1 MAAGGGVDVSRSSLS
16 VKKDYD
22 FYRNGDGER
31 RHHAKRPNEQDL
43 RRTDVRSSRS
53 RFASE
58 KGEEVQRPPEKRRKF
73 SPILWGVEDEVAKA
87 PSREKTRTTN
97 KQGVDVTLT
106 RKTSPKE
113 QVNVVMSPE
122 AVEAQGPGVLNQDVD
137 VTLTRKAS
145 SKDQGPVMS
154 QELGEAQLP
163 GVDPVD
169 ELEEGQLEEEQ
180 EVKQEVKQEASPVKK
195 SSRWETGLTSH
206 KEELPSYADDVVPKT
221 SRWNR
226 SSLSPEC
233 GELVVS
239 EERQCNSSGSGSGRQ
254 SVEKLSG
261 NEYSD
266 NEYFSSDH
274 DELEVEEPA
283 SPAQGVMNMLLGSRS
298 VNGFQKLNK
307 INEGTYGIVYRARD
321 EKTKEIVALKK
332 IKMKED
338 KYEEEYGFP
347 LTSLREINI
356 LLSCNHPSIVNVK
369 EVVVGGKNDS
379 DVYMVMEHLE
389 HDLKGLMERKKQP
402 FSTSEVKCLMLQLL
416 EGVHYLHTNWIIHR
430 DLKPSNLLMNNSG
443 ELKICDFGMARQYGS
458 PIKPYTQMV
467 ITQWYRPPELLLGA
481 KQYSTAVD
489 MWSIGCIM
497 AELLSQKPLFPGKT
511 ELDQLQKIF
520 AVLGTPNESIW
531 PGFSSLPNSKAKFP
545 TQSYNLL
552 RKKFPAIS
560 FVGGQILSERGFD
573 LLNGLLTLDPEKR
586 LTVEEALNHSWFH
599 EVPLPKAQDFMPTF
613 PPRR

>member
-1 MAAGGGVDVSRSSLS
+1 
-16 VKKDYD
+16 
-22 FYRNGDGER
+22 
-31 RHHAKRPNEQDL
+31 
-43 RRTDVRSSRS
+43 
-53 RFASE
+53 
-58 KGEEVQRPPEKRRKF
+58 
-73 SPILWGVEDEVAKA
+73 
-87 PSREKTRTTN
+87 
-97 KQGVDVTLT
+97 
-106 RKTSPKE
+106 
-113 QVNVVMSPE
+113 
-122 AVEAQGPGVLNQDVD
+122 
-137 VTLTRKAS
+137 
-145 SKDQGPVMS
+145 
-154 QELGEAQLP
+154 
-163 GVDPVD
+163 
-169 ELEEGQLEEEQ
+169 
-180 EVKQEVKQEASPVKK
+180 
-195 SSRWETGLTSH
+195 
-206 KEELPSYADDVVPKT
+206 
-221 SRWNR
+221 
-226 SSLSPEC
+226 
-233 GELVVS
+233 
-239 EERQCNSSGSGSGRQ
+239 
-254 SVEKLSG
+254 
-261 NEYSD
+261 
-266 NEYFSSDH
+266 
-274 DELEVEEPA
+274 
-283 SPAQGVMNMLLGSRS
+283 MNMLLGSRS

-389 HDLKGLMERKKQP
+389 HDLKCLMERKKQP

-531 PGFSSLPNSKAKFP
+531 PGFSSLPNAKAKFP